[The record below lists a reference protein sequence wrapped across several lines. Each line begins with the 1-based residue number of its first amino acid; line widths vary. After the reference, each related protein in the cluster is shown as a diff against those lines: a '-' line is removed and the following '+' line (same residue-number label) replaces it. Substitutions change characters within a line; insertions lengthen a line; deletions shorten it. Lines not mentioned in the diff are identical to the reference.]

1 MKTNHSK
8 NTFSLLDVGHAL
20 VRFTPRL
27 PRLVMTLLQLART
40 DKNQRGSTGYYL
52 QQAAARHPDRILLK
66 FADRQYSYADFNHWV
81 NQLAHTLKDYGIK
94 RGDCV
99 GLLFRNSPEQVA
111 WAFAINKL
119 GATAGMLNP
128 KQRNGQLAHSIRVIQ
143 PCLVIATNEFAENLN
158 EVTGELSAS
167 CRIFLSGPDSKAAP
181 LDTGQEKFVDL
192 QPYLAPYRD
201 LRHCSNPPET
211 ADIRLGENSFY
222 VLTSGTTG
230 LPKAAAM
237 THLRWYKAGIG
248 FGRMAIGL
256 KPEDTVYNTLPLYHN
271 TALSIALSSVIMTG
285 CTLALAEKFSATQF
299 WSEVRRFNATCFVYV
314 GELCRYLLQ
323 QPKDVMDASN
333 PVHAILGNGLRPE
346 LWDQFQKRFAIP
358 RICELYGASEGN
370 VAFVNAFNLKR
381 TVGFSP
387 MTYAIVQFDFEH
399 ETPRRDATGR
409 LQKVAKGEV
418 GLLLTEV
425 SAKAPFDGYTH
436 NPEANQAKLFHDVFK
451 PGDCWFNTGDL
462 VRRQGYRHIAF
473 VDRVGDTFRWK
484 SENVATTEVE
494 AQVTTFSDVVEAVA
508 YGVKVPFTEGRAGM
522 VSVVLQQGREFNPH
536 AFYQHLSAKLPDYA
550 LPRFV
555 RLRDAHELTTTFK
568 VKKSQLK
575 RESFSLTDI
584 TDKLFVLLD
593 TQQGY
598 QPLDEPT
605 YRAINSGKVRF

>member
-1 MKTNHSK
+1 
-8 NTFSLLDVGHAL
+8 
-20 VRFTPRL
+20 
-27 PRLVMTLLQLART
+27 
-40 DKNQRGSTGYYL
+40 
-52 QQAAARHPDRILLK
+52 
-66 FADRQYSYADFNHWV
+66 
-81 NQLAHTLKDYGIK
+81 
-94 RGDCV
+94 
-99 GLLFRNSPEQVA
+99 
-111 WAFAINKL
+111 
-119 GATAGMLNP
+119 MLNP
-128 KQRNGQLAHSIRVIQ
+128 KQKNAQLAHSINVIQ
-143 PCLVIATNEFAENLN
+143 PCLLIAPHEFAENLSQ
-158 EVTGELSAS
+158 VTGELSAS
-167 CRIFLSGPDSKAAP
+167 CRIALSDQGGTAEPWPPARPGS
-181 LDTGQEKFVDL
+181 FVDL
-192 QPYLAPYRD
+192 EPYLAPYRGQD
-201 LRHCSNPPET
+201 GCSNPPET

-256 KPEDTVYNTLPLYHN
+256 TPKDTVYNTLPLYHN

-285 CTLALAEKFSATQF
+285 CTLALAEKFSATLF
-299 WSEVRRFNATCFVYV
+299 WSEIRRFNATCFVYV

-323 QPKDVMDASN
+323 QPRLATDATN
-333 PVHAILGNGLRPE
+333 PVRAVLGNGLRPE
-346 LWDQFQKRFAIP
+346 LWDEFQQRFAIP

-399 ETPRRDATGR
+399 ETPLRDANGR
-409 LQKVAKGEV
+409 LQKVARGEV

-451 PGDCWFNTGDL
+451 SGDCWFNTGDL
-462 VRRQGYRHIAF
+462 VRQQGYRHIAF

-494 AQVTTFSDVVEAVA
+494 AQITTFRDVVEAVV

-522 VSVVLQQGREFNPH
+522 VSVVLQQGRDFNPQ
-536 AFYQHLSAKLPDYA
+536 AFYQHLAAKLPDYA

-555 RLRDAHELTTTFK
+555 RLRDAHDLTTTFK

-575 RESFSLTDI
+575 RESFSLTDV

-593 TQQGY
+593 AQRGY
-598 QPLDEPT
+598 QPLDETT
-605 YRAINSGKVRF
+605 YRAINSGQVRF